1 MAACHT
7 IKAGAD
13 SSATGASAPPKIG
26 PLVLSTTLLYLEFSI
41 MFICSGFIRSCFGAK
56 KKGKKKK
63 KKEKERKKGG
73 KKRKKRKKREKAA
86 EIVDQGSIFVTQ
98 NSKKIFLQWFRK
110 SAMK

>member
-26 PLVLSTTLLYLEFSI
+26 PLVLSTTLLYLEFSR
-41 MFICSGFIRSCFGAK
+41 MFIVPDLSGLVLAPKRK
-56 KKGKKKK
+56 EKKKK

>member
-26 PLVLSTTLLYLEFSI
+26 PLVLSTTLLYLEFSR
-41 MFICSGFIRSCFGAK
+41 MFIVPDLSGLVLAPKRKEKRKRKKK
-56 KKGKKKK
+56 KKGKK
-63 KKEKERKKGG
+63 EERKERKE
-73 KKRKKRKKREKAA
+73 KREKAA
-86 EIVDQGSIFVTQ
+86 EIVDRGSIFVTQ